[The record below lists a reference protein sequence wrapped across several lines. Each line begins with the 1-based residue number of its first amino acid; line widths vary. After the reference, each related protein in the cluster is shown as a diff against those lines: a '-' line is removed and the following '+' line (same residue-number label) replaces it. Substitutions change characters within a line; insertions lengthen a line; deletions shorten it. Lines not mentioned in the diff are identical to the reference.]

1 MAETK
6 RKILIVEDDLAL
18 ADVLANKLKM
28 EQFSVTIASDG
39 QQAVDTITGN
49 KFDLILLD
57 LTMPWFDGF
66 HVLEDL
72 KAKQVKTPV
81 VIMSNLASP
90 DDINKAKALG
100 AVDYFVKTSVTPE
113 IVVKEIKKRL
123 Q

>member
-1 MAETK
+1 MAEVK
-6 RKILIVEDDLAL
+6 KKILIVEDDLAL
-18 ADVLANKLKM
+18 SDLLSDKLKS
-28 EQFSVTIASDG
+28 EYFDVTTASDG
-39 QQAVDTITGN
+39 QQAVDTIIGKT
-49 KFDLILLD
+49 FDLILLD

-66 HVLEDL
+66 HVLEDM
-72 KAKQVKTPV
+72 KEKKVKTPV

>member
-1 MAETK
+1 MAEVK
-6 RKILIVEDDLAL
+6 KKILIVEDDLAL
-18 ADVLANKLKM
+18 SDLLSDKLKS
-28 EQFSVTIASDG
+28 EYFDVTTASDG
-39 QQAVDTITGN
+39 QQAVDTIIGKT
-49 KFDLILLD
+49 FDLILLD

-66 HVLEDL
+66 HVLEDM